1 MAVTSLLWD
10 TCVLY
15 RRSGP
20 LMTQSP
26 RLRQRQMRAAI
37 RRNPTATIANLVA
50 IIEEQQG
57 QIEQLVALLEC
68 DDVQRM
74 N

>member
-1 MAVTSLLWD
+1 
-10 TCVLY
+10 
-15 RRSGP
+15 
-20 LMTQSP
+20 MTQSP
-26 RLRQRQMRAAI
+26 RLRHRQMRAAI

-50 IIEEQQG
+50 IIEEQRG